1 MNELYVKLL
10 SYLSSIW
17 RRRWYAVAIAWL
29 VCGAGWTMVASLP
42 DKYESEARIY
52 VDMDTMLGPLMA
64 GIAVQVNMF
73 QQIDVMQRTLLS
85 RPNLEKVILMTDLDL
100 QITSDEQKEGLIQQ
114 LQNSISVRQQGR
126 NLFRV
131 SYSDNEPA
139 VTKRVVQAVLQ
150 IFVESNLGSSRK
162 DMDSTRRFLS
172 DQIQDYEKQLE
183 TAEGRLADFK
193 RQNLGML
200 PGEGNYYSH
209 MQAMRAQLKRTE
221 SQIAEAAT
229 VRDELKQQLTS
240 VPQFLELAGG
250 SPEIALAASVGDGP
264 ESDTQLR
271 IFELQK
277 VVDSLLT
284 RYTEKHPDVVT
295 AMKRLDTLKKELA
308 DEQKSFASS
317 GPGGPEEAAAVPEQ
331 PKPSEPG
338 KNVVPN
344 PVYEQLKLQLV
355 QQEAAIAA
363 FKRRAEK
370 EQGEVEKWE
379 QMAERVPQ
387 VEAELTRLTRDYE
400 IVKRGYEEL
409 RRRQESARLASD
421 METKAQKVQF
431 RIIDPPKLPLKP
443 SGPNRP
449 LFMAVVLVAGLG
461 AGLAFAFLLGQ
472 VNSTFQTVQRLRQT
486 FALPVLGSVTAITSL
501 GERRKRRRELLG
513 FGLVTASL
521 IVAFGGL
528 VMIEV
533 LGANGLLATVK
544 GLSAV

>member
-1 MNELYVKLL
+1 MSELYVQILA
-10 SYLSSIW
+10 YLTSIW
-17 RRRWYAVAIAWL
+17 RRRWYALAISWL
-29 VCGAGWTMVASLP
+29 VCGAGWTMVAGLP
-42 DKYESEARIY
+42 DKYESQARVY
-52 VDMDTMLGPLMA
+52 VDMDTMLGPLMK

-73 QQIDVMQRTLLS
+73 QQIDIMQRTLLS

-100 QITSDEQKEGLIQQ
+100 KIKSEGEKEALIEK
-114 LQNSISVRQQGR
+114 LANSISIRQQGR

-131 SYSDNEPA
+131 AYDDREPA
-139 VTKRVVQAVLQ
+139 ITKRVVQAVLQ

-172 DQIQDYEKQLE
+172 DQIKDYERQLE
-183 TAEGRLADFK
+183 LAENKLATFK
-193 RQNLGML
+193 RKNLGML

-209 MQAMRAQLKRTE
+209 MQAMRAQHKRTE
-221 SQIAEAAT
+221 AQIAEAST

-250 SPEIALAASVGDGP
+250 MPDIALASSAGEGP
-264 ESDTQLR
+264 ESDTQIR

-277 VVDSLLT
+277 VVDNLLT
-284 RYTEKHPDVVT
+284 RYTDKHPDVAT
-295 AMKRLDTLKKELA
+295 TIKRLEVLKKELA
-308 DEQKSFASS
+308 DERKAEF
-317 GPGGPEEAAAVPEQ
+317 GPTDQAPVEQAAEA
-331 PKPSEPG
+331 G

-344 PVYEQLKLQLV
+344 PVYEQVKIQLV

-370 EQGEVEKWE
+370 EGVDVKKWE
-379 QMAERVPQ
+379 QLAGRVPQ
-387 VEAELTRLTRDYE
+387 VEAELSRLSRDYE

-409 RRRQESARLASD
+409 RQRQESARLASD

-431 RIIDPPKLPLKP
+431 RIVDPPKLPLKP

-472 VNSTFQTVQRLRQT
+472 VNSTFQTVQRLRLT
-486 FALPVLGSVTAITSL
+486 FALPVLGCVTAITSV
-501 GERRKRRRELLG
+501 GESRRRRRELLG
-513 FGLVTASL
+513 FGLVAASL

-528 VMIEV
+528 LMVEVM
-533 LGANGLLATVK
+533 GANGLLATVK
-544 GLSAV
+544 GLSIV

>member
-1 MNELYVKLL
+1 MNELYVQILG
-10 SYLSSIW
+10 YLTSIW
-17 RRRWYAVAIAWL
+17 RRRWYAIAISWL
-29 VCGAGWTMVASLP
+29 VCGAGWTMVAGLP
-42 DKYESEARIY
+42 DKYESQARVY
-52 VDMDTMLGPLMA
+52 VDMDTMLGPLMK

-73 QQIDVMQRTLLS
+73 QQIDIMQRTLLS

-100 QITSDEQKEGLIQQ
+100 KIKSDGEKEALIEK
-114 LQNSISVRQQGR
+114 LANSISIRQQGR

-131 SYSDNEPA
+131 AYDDREPA
-139 VTKRVVQAVLQ
+139 ITKRVVQAVLQ

-172 DQIQDYEKQLE
+172 DQIKDYERQLE
-183 TAEGRLADFK
+183 LSENKLAKFK
-193 RQNLGML
+193 RKNLGML
-200 PGEGNYYSH
+200 PGEGNYYSN
-209 MQAMRAQLKRTE
+209 MQAMRTQHKRTE
-221 SQIAEAAT
+221 GQMSEAET

-250 SPEIALAASVGDGP
+250 TPEIALASSAGDGP
-264 ESDTQLR
+264 ESDTQIR

-284 RYTEKHPDVVT
+284 RYTAKHPDVAT
-295 AMKRLDTLKKELA
+295 TIKRLEVLKKELA
-308 DEQKSFASS
+308 DERKAELGLSDS
-317 GPGGPEEAAAVPEQ
+317 PLDEQ
-331 PKPSEPG
+331 PKEGG

-344 PVYEQLKLQLV
+344 PVYEQVKIQLV

-363 FKRRAEK
+363 FRRRVEK
-370 EQGEVEKWE
+370 EGVEVKKWE
-379 QMAERVPQ
+379 QMAGRVPQ
-387 VEAELTRLTRDYE
+387 VEAELSRLSRDYE
-400 IVKRGYEEL
+400 IVKKGYEEL
-409 RRRQESARLASD
+409 RQRQESARLASD

-431 RIIDPPKLPLKP
+431 RIVDPPKLPLKP

-486 FALPVLGSVTAITSL
+486 FALPVLGCVTAITSV

-513 FGLVTASL
+513 FGLVAASL

-528 VMIEV
+528 LMVEVM
-533 LGANGLLATVK
+533 GANGLLATVK
-544 GLSAV
+544 GLSIV

>member
-1 MNELYVKLL
+1 MNELYVQLL
-10 SYLSSIW
+10 SHLTSIW
-17 RRRWYAVAIAWL
+17 RRRWYALAISWL

-42 DKYESEARIY
+42 DKYESHARVY
-52 VDMDTMLGPLMA
+52 VDMDTMLGPLMK
-64 GIAVQVNMF
+64 GIAVQVNLF
-73 QQIDVMQRTLLS
+73 QQIDIMQKTLLS
-85 RPNLEKVILMTDLDL
+85 RPNLERVILMTDLDL
-100 QITSDEQKEGLIQQ
+100 KVQNDEEKEAL
-114 LQNSISVRQQGR
+114 LDKLENSISVRQQSQ

-131 SYSDNEPA
+131 SYTDREPA
-139 VTKRVVQAVLQ
+139 ITKRVVAAVLD

-162 DMDSTRRFLS
+162 DMDTTKRFLN
-172 DQIQDYEKQLE
+172 DQIKAYERQLQI
-183 TAEGRLADFK
+183 AEDKLATFK
-193 RQNLGML
+193 RKNLGML

-209 MQAMRAQLKRTE
+209 MQAVRAQHKRTE
-221 SQIAEAAT
+221 NQIAEAST
-229 VRDELKQQLTS
+229 VSEELKQQLAS

-250 SPEIALAASVGDGP
+250 VPDIALASAAGDGP
-264 ESDTQLR
+264 ESDTQIR

-284 RYTEKHPDVVT
+284 RYTDKHPDVAT
-295 AMKRLDTLKKELA
+295 TLKRLETLKKELA
-308 DEQKSFASS
+308 EERQAEL
-317 GPGGPEEAAAVPEQ
+317 GPVDDGPVEEEASAE
-331 PKPSEPG
+331 SG

-344 PVYEQLKLQLV
+344 PVYEQLKLQVV

-363 FKRRAEK
+363 LKNRSSKEK
-370 EQGEVEKWE
+370 VEVSKWE
-379 QMAERVPQ
+379 QMAGRVPQ
-387 VEAELTRLTRDYE
+387 VEAELKRLTRDYE

-409 RRRQESARLASD
+409 RQRQESARLASD

-431 RIIDPPKLPLKP
+431 RTIDPPKLPLKP

-486 FALPVLGSVTAITSL
+486 FALPVLGSVTAITSRD
-501 GERRKRRRELLG
+501 EKRRRRRELLG

-528 VMIEV
+528 LMVEV
-533 LGANGLLATVK
+533 LGANGLLETVK
-544 GLSAV
+544 GLSIV

>member
-1 MNELYVKLL
+1 MSELYVQILA
-10 SYLSSIW
+10 YLTSIW
-17 RRRWYAVAIAWL
+17 RRRWYALAIAWL

-42 DKYESEARIY
+42 DKYESQARVY
-52 VDMDTMLGPLMA
+52 VDMDTMLGPLMK

-73 QQIDVMQRTLLS
+73 QQIDIMQRTLLS

-100 QITSDEQKEGLIQQ
+100 KIKSENEKEELIEK
-114 LQNSISVRQQGR
+114 LKNAISVRQQGR

-131 SYSDNEPA
+131 AYDDREPA
-139 VTKRVVQAVLQ
+139 ITKRVVQAVLQ

-172 DQIQDYEKQLE
+172 DQIKDYERQLE
-183 TAEGRLADFK
+183 LAENRLATFK
-193 RQNLGML
+193 RKNLGML

-209 MQAMRAQLKRTE
+209 MQAMRNQHKRTQ
-221 SQIAEAAT
+221 SQIAEAST

-250 SPEIALAASVGDGP
+250 APDIALASSAGEGP
-264 ESDTQLR
+264 ESDTQIR

-277 VVDSLLT
+277 VVDNLLT
-284 RYTEKHPDVVT
+284 RYTAKHPDVAT
-295 AMKRLDTLKKELA
+295 TIKRLEALKKELA
-308 DEQKSFASS
+308 EERKAEL
-317 GPGGPEEAAAVPEQ
+317 GPVDPQPEEEQAAEN
-331 PKPSEPG
+331 G

-344 PVYEQLKLQLV
+344 PVYEQVKIQLV

-370 EQGEVEKWE
+370 EGVEVKKWE
-379 QMAERVPQ
+379 QLAGRVPQ
-387 VEAELTRLTRDYE
+387 VEAELSRLSRDYE
-400 IVKRGYEEL
+400 IVKKGYEQL
-409 RRRQESARLASD
+409 RQRQESAKLASD

-431 RIIDPPKLPLKP
+431 RIVDPPKLPLKP

-472 VNSTFQTVQRLRQT
+472 VNSTFQTVQRLRAT
-486 FALPVLGSVTAITSL
+486 FALPVLGAVTAITTV
-501 GERRKRRRELLG
+501 GDRRRRRRELLG
-513 FGLVTASL
+513 FGLVAASL

-528 VMIEV
+528 LMVEVM
-533 LGANGLLATVK
+533 GANGLLATVK
-544 GLSAV
+544 GLSIV

>member
-1 MNELYVKLL
+1 MNELYLQIF
-10 SYLSSIW
+10 SYLTSIW
-17 RRRWYAVAIAWL
+17 RRRWYALAVAWL

-42 DKYESEARIY
+42 DKYESTARVY
-52 VDMDTMLGPLMA
+52 VDMDTMLGPLMQ

-73 QQIDVMQRTLLS
+73 EQIDVMQRTLLS

-100 QITSDEQKEGLIQQ
+100 KISSDEDKEKLVEQ
-114 LQNSISVRQQGR
+114 LKNSISVRQQGR

-131 SYSDNEPA
+131 SYTDSDPA

-183 TAEGRLADFK
+183 LAEGRLAEFK
-193 RQNLGML
+193 RKNLGML

-209 MQAMRAQLKRTE
+209 MQAVRAQLKRTE
-221 SQIAEAAT
+221 SQISEAST
-229 VRDELKQQLTS
+229 VRDELKQQLSS

-250 SPEIALAASVGDGP
+250 GPDLALSSSGGDGP

-284 RYTEKHPDVVT
+284 RYTEKHPDVAT
-295 AMKRLDTLKKELA
+295 TIKRLDALKKELA
-308 DEQKSFASS
+308 DERKVSA
-317 GPGGPEEAAAVPEQ
+317 GPTGDDAPGGA

-344 PVYEQLKLQLV
+344 PVYEQIKLQLV

-363 FKRRAEK
+363 FKGRAEK
-370 EQGEVEKWE
+370 ENVEVGKWE
-379 QMAERVPQ
+379 QMAGRVPQ
-387 VEAELTRLTRDYE
+387 VEAELSRLTRDYE
-400 IVKRGYEEL
+400 IVKKGYEEL

-431 RIIDPPKLPLKP
+431 RTVDPPKLPLKP

-449 LFMAVVLVAGLG
+449 LFMAVVLVAGIG

-472 VNSTFQTVQRLRQT
+472 VNATFQTVQRLRQT

-501 GERRKRRRELLG
+501 GERRRRRRELVG

-521 IVAFGGL
+521 VVAFGGL
-528 VMIEV
+528 LMIEV
-533 LGANGLLATVK
+533 LGANGILATVK
-544 GLSAV
+544 GLHIV

>member
-1 MNELYVKLL
+1 M
-10 SYLSSIW
+10 
-17 RRRWYAVAIAWL
+17 RWYALAIAWL

-42 DKYESEARIY
+42 DKYESEARVY

-100 QITSDEQKEGLIQQ
+100 KITSDQQKDALIRR
-114 LQNSISVRQQGR
+114 LENSISVRQQGR

-131 SYSDNEPA
+131 SYSDSEPA
-139 VTKRVVQAVLQ
+139 ITKRVVQAVLQ
-150 IFVESNLGSSRK
+150 IFVESNLGSSRR
-162 DMDSTRRFLS
+162 DMDSTRRFLM

-193 RQNLGML
+193 RKNMGML
-200 PGEGNYYSH
+200 PGDGNYYSH
-209 MQAMRAQLKRTE
+209 MQAMRTQLGRTQAQI
-221 SQIAEAAT
+221 SEASS
-229 VRDELKQQLTS
+229 VRDEFRQQLES
-240 VPQFLELAGG
+240 VPQFLELSGG
-250 SPEIALAASVGDGP
+250 GPEIAFASAMSDGP

-271 IFELQK
+271 VFELQK
-277 VVDSLLT
+277 VVDSLMT
-284 RYTEKHPDVVT
+284 RYTEKHPDVAT
-295 AMKRLDTLKKELA
+295 AIKRLETLKQELEA
-308 DEQKSFASS
+308 ERNG
-317 GPGGPEEAAAVPEQ
+317 GPGGAMMDDVASTQ
-331 PKPSEPG
+331 PNPGEPS

-363 FKRRAEK
+363 FTRRAEK
-370 EQGEVEKWE
+370 EEVEVGKWE
-379 QMAERVPQ
+379 QMAGRVPQ
-387 VEAELTRLTRDYE
+387 VEAELSRLTRDYE

-421 METKAQKVQF
+421 METKAQQVQF
-431 RIIDPPKLPLKP
+431 RIVDPPQQPNKP

-486 FALPVLGSVTAITSL
+486 FALPVLGSVTAITSI
-501 GERRKRRRELLG
+501 GERRRRRREMLG

-521 IVAFGGL
+521 VMAFGGL

-544 GLSAV
+544 GLSIV

>member
-1 MNELYVKLL
+1 MSELYVQILA
-10 SYLSSIW
+10 YMTSIC
-17 RRRWYAVAIAWL
+17 RRRWYALAIAWL

-42 DKYESEARIY
+42 DKYESQARVY
-52 VDMDTMLGPLMA
+52 VDMDTMLGPLMK

-73 QQIDVMQRTLLS
+73 QQIDIMQRTLLS

-100 QITSDEQKEGLIQQ
+100 KIKSENEKEELIEK
-114 LQNSISVRQQGR
+114 LKNAISIRQQGR

-131 SYSDNEPA
+131 AYDDREPA
-139 VTKRVVQAVLQ
+139 ITKRVVQAVLQ

-172 DQIQDYEKQLE
+172 DQIKDYERQLE
-183 TAEGRLADFK
+183 LAENRLATFK
-193 RQNLGML
+193 RKNLGML

-209 MQAMRAQLKRTE
+209 MQAMRNQHKRTQ
-221 SQIAEAAT
+221 SQISEAST

-250 SPEIALAASVGDGP
+250 APDIALASSAGEGP
-264 ESDTQLR
+264 ESDTQIR

-277 VVDSLLT
+277 VVDNLLT
-284 RYTEKHPDVVT
+284 RYTAKHPDVAT
-295 AMKRLDTLKKELA
+295 TIKRLEVLKKELVEERKA
-308 DEQKSFASS
+308 EL
-317 GPGGPEEAAAVPEQ
+317 GPVDSEPEEQQAAEN
-331 PKPSEPG
+331 G

-344 PVYEQLKLQLV
+344 PVYEQVKIQLV

-370 EQGEVEKWE
+370 EGVEVKKWE
-379 QMAERVPQ
+379 QLAGRVPQ
-387 VEAELTRLTRDYE
+387 VEAELSRLSRDYE
-400 IVKRGYEEL
+400 IVKKGYEQL
-409 RRRQESARLASD
+409 RQRQESAKLASD

-431 RIIDPPKLPLKP
+431 RIVDPPKLPLKP

-449 LFMAVVLVAGLG
+449 LFMAVVLIAGLG

-472 VNSTFQTVQRLRQT
+472 VNSTFQTVQRLRAT
-486 FALPVLGSVTAITSL
+486 FALPVLGAVTAITSV
-501 GERRKRRRELLG
+501 GDRRRRRRELLG
-513 FGLVTASL
+513 FGLVAASL

-528 VMIEV
+528 LMVEVM
-533 LGANGLLATVK
+533 GANGLLATVK
-544 GLSAV
+544 GLSIV

>member
-1 MNELYVKLL
+1 MNELYVQLL
-10 SYLSSIW
+10 GYLTSIW
-17 RRRWYAVAIAWL
+17 RRRWYAIAISWL
-29 VCGAGWTMVASLP
+29 VCGAGWTMVAGLP
-42 DKYESEARIY
+42 DKYESQARVY
-52 VDMDTMLGPLMA
+52 VDMDTMLGPLMK

-73 QQIDVMQRTLLS
+73 QQIDIMQRTLLS

-100 QITSDEQKEGLIQQ
+100 KIQSDGEKEALIEK
-114 LQNSISVRQQGR
+114 LENSISIRQQGR

-131 SYSDNEPA
+131 AYDDREPA
-139 VTKRVVQAVLQ
+139 ITKRVVQAVLQ

-172 DQIQDYEKQLE
+172 DQIKDYERQLE
-183 TAEGRLADFK
+183 LAENKLATFK
-193 RQNLGML
+193 RKNLGML
-200 PGEGNYYSH
+200 PGEGNYYSN
-209 MQAMRAQLKRTE
+209 MQAMRTQHKRTLG
-221 SQIAEAAT
+221 QMAEAST

-250 SPEIALAASVGDGP
+250 MPEIALASSAGDGP
-264 ESDTQLR
+264 ESDTQIR

-284 RYTEKHPDVVT
+284 RYTAKHPDVAT
-295 AMKRLDTLKKELA
+295 TIKRLEVLKKELA
-308 DEQKSFASS
+308 EERKAEFGPTEDAPVEEQ
-317 GPGGPEEAAAVPEQ
+317 AAEG
-331 PKPSEPG
+331 G

-344 PVYEQLKLQLV
+344 PVYEQVKIQLV

-370 EQGEVEKWE
+370 EGVEVKKWE
-379 QMAERVPQ
+379 QMAGRVPQ
-387 VEAELTRLTRDYE
+387 VEAELSRLSRDYE
-400 IVKRGYEEL
+400 IVKKGYEEL
-409 RRRQESARLASD
+409 RQRQESARLASD

-431 RIIDPPKLPLKP
+431 RIVDPPKLPLKP

-472 VNSTFQTVQRLRQT
+472 INSTFQTVQRLRQT
-486 FALPVLGSVTAITSL
+486 FALPVLGCVTAITSV
-501 GERRKRRRELLG
+501 GERRRRRRELLG
-513 FGLVTASL
+513 FGLVAASL

-528 VMIEV
+528 LMVEV

-544 GLSAV
+544 GLSIV